1 MLLFIAYIS
10 SQHFVETRVLIL
22 IKMPPK
28 ISDEKIRIL
37 THIVQ
42 ANKIELNGQICTNW
56 EKVISNFNSKLFFV
70 FNYDFLTCLHFKVA
84 KEYSAKSGETLSK
97 KQVRNRYV
105 NRVVKYASQAQSL
118 GLGPSHQVS
127 AIKVNKKLRNPW
139 CVPVWEDFLHFVC
152 PECNFIEKDKTT
164 FIKHAF
170 NQHPRVSEISNTD
183 EELDIKIECDS
194 PVDNAMDELE
204 NEETGIENKST
215 EIEIQSLPLV
225 DNAIQE
231 SEVAI
236 KLK

>member
-1 MLLFIAYIS
+1 MSF
-10 SQHFVETRVLIL
+10 
-22 IKMPPK
+22 
-28 ISDEKIRIL
+28 
-37 THIVQ
+37 
-42 ANKIELNGQICTNW
+42 
-56 EKVISNFNSKLFFV
+56 
-70 FNYDFLTCLHFKVA
+70 HFKVA
-84 KEYSAKSGETLSK
+84 EEYSAQSGEILSK
-97 KQVRNRYV
+97 NQVKNRWT
-105 NRVVKYASQAQSL
+105 NKVVKYASQAQSF
-118 GLGPSHQVS
+118 GLRPHYQEPVVTVT
-127 AIKVNKKLRNPW
+127 KVNDKVEDPSIIRNPW

-152 PECNFIEKDKTT
+152 PECNFIEKDKAT

-170 NQHPRVSEISNTD
+170 NQHPRVLEISNTD